1 MSRSRRMMAVVVA
14 ALLIAAMILP
24 GLAVKA
30 EAAEKPK
37 VKVSLVGDH
46 QPFEAGET
54 KTLTLQI
61 TNNSGQELKNVEV
74 APDMSKQKAGAW
86 PFVKDWKQ
94 YSKKIDGVVANGESK
109 SVSFDFTRREGAKK
123 NSYTI
128 PFSVYVQGSDD
139 AIVTDTIFVYAKNET
154 VTPDPTPGDNSQN
167 QGDAGNGSAAESGSD
182 SADMNVTAD
191 DGAVA
196 YSGGGSGSGGSS
208 SDGSVPRVIVT
219 GFDTNPAEVHAGSD
233 FTLTIHLKNTS
244 KKTKVQNMLFEL
256 EAPTEGTDEQ
266 TSAPAFLPTSGSN
279 SIYLDGIKADGT
291 ADISITL
298 NAKADLLQKPYSIN
312 LSMKYEDSQA
322 TQIDSSS
329 SLSIPV
335 KQDARFEFSEFE
347 ISPQTI
353 EVGGEAN
360 VMCSLYNLG
369 RIKLYNAKA
378 RFEGNGIK
386 KQEIF
391 IGNVEAGATGS
402 IDAMLKG
409 EKVTNGNSKITMT
422 LSYEDESGNIS
433 ETTKDFELEVT
444 EAVDDSDMY
453 MNTDGDVDAGSG
465 GFPVVPVV
473 VVIAIIAGAVAAVV
487 FVKKKKKKQML
498 NEEEELLDELDRSS
512 EDEREQPYETKA
524 SYISYGA
531 RSRHRNSIYR
541 SYGVSWTWTSE
552 ISL

>member
-1 MSRSRRMMAVVVA
+1 MTASVGNDEPAV
-14 ALLIAAMILP
+14 
-24 GLAVKA
+24 
-30 EAAEKPK
+30 
-37 VKVSLVGDH
+37 
-46 QPFEAGET
+46 
-54 KTLTLQI
+54 
-61 TNNSGQELKNVEV
+61 
-74 APDMSKQKAGAW
+74 
-86 PFVKDWKQ
+86 
-94 YSKKIDGVVANGESK
+94 
-109 SVSFDFTRREGAKK
+109 
-123 NSYTI
+123 
-128 PFSVYVQGSDD
+128 
-139 AIVTDTIFVYAKNET
+139 
-154 VTPDPTPGDNSQN
+154 
-167 QGDAGNGSAAESGSD
+167 
-182 SADMNVTAD
+182 
-191 DGAVA
+191 

-256 EAPTEGTDEQ
+256 QAPTEGSDEQ

-298 NAKADLLQKPYSIN
+298 NAKANLLQKPYSIN
-312 LSMKYEDSQA
+312 LSMKYEGSQA
-322 TQIDSSS
+322 TQIESSS
-329 SLSIPV
+329 SISIPV

-433 ETTKDFELEVT
+433 TTTKDLNLEVT
-444 EAVDDSDMY
+444 EKVDDDEAAASDMPEE
-453 MNTDGDVDAGSG
+453 TQKS
-465 GFPVVPVV
+465 FPVIP
-473 VVIAIIAGAVAAVV
+473 VVIAAVVIAVVAAVV
-487 FVKKKKKKQML
+487 ILKKRKKKQL
-498 NEEEELLDELDRSS
+498 AEIEEEELLDELERSS
-512 EDEREQPYETKA
+512 EDEHQ
-524 SYISYGA
+524 
-531 RSRHRNSIYR
+531 
-541 SYGVSWTWTSE
+541 
-552 ISL
+552 

>member
-1 MSRSRRMMAVVVA
+1 MTKSRRVMAVIVA

-37 VKVSLVGDH
+37 VKVSLVGDN
-46 QPFEAGET
+46 QTFEAGET
-54 KTLTLQI
+54 KTLTVQI
-61 TNNSGQELKNVEV
+61 TNNSGQELENVEV
-74 APDMSKQKAGAW
+74 APDMSKKKAGDW
-86 PFVKDWKQ
+86 PFEKDWKQ
-94 YSKKIDGVVANGESK
+94 YSEKIDGVVANGESK
-109 SVSFDFTRREGAKK
+109 SVSFDFTRREGAKR
-123 NSYTI
+123 NNYTI

-139 AIVTDTIFVYAKNET
+139 AIVTDSIFVYAKNET

-167 QGDAGNGSAAESGSD
+167 QGDAGNGSATGSGSD
-182 SADMNVTAD
+182 GADMNVAAD

-196 YSGGGSGSGGSS
+196 YSGGGGSS
-208 SDGSVPRVIVT
+208 SDSGSVPRVIVT

-256 EAPTEGTDEQ
+256 EAPTEGSDEQ

-279 SIYLDGIKADGT
+279 SIYLNGIKADGT

-322 TQIDSSS
+322 TQIESSS
-329 SLSIPV
+329 SISIPV

-353 EVGGEAN
+353 EVGGETN

-391 IGNVEAGATGS
+391 IGNVDAGATGS
-402 IDAMLKG
+402 IDAMLQG

-453 MNTDGDVDAGSG
+453 MNTDGDAEAGSS

-487 FVKKKKKKQML
+487 IVKKKKKKQML

-512 EDEREQPYETKA
+512 EDEREQP
-524 SYISYGA
+524 
-531 RSRHRNSIYR
+531 
-541 SYGVSWTWTSE
+541 
-552 ISL
+552 

>member
-1 MSRSRRMMAVVVA
+1 MTKSRRVMAVIVA
-14 ALLIAAMILP
+14 ALLIVAMILP

-30 EAAEKPK
+30 EAAGE
-37 VKVSLVGDH
+37 
-46 QPFEAGET
+46 EAGRVAAKVT
-54 KTLTLQI
+54 IDSKDNKTLQYKPGESQKWTLVI
-61 TNNSGQELKNVEV
+61 TNKTGQKLSDLSVS
-74 APDMSKQKAGAW
+74 PDMGGENADAW
-86 PFVKDWKQ
+86 PFKTDYQKYEQ
-94 YSKKIDGVVANGESK
+94 KIDTQEKGEPK
-109 SVSFDFTRREGAKK
+109 EISFDYLQRDDAGTRRYA
-123 NSYTI
+123 I
-128 PFSVYVQGSDD
+128 PFSVYKGDNDEPIATHKLYVNTTEKPQ
-139 AIVTDTIFVYAKNET
+139 A
-154 VTPDPTPGDNSQN
+154 DNSQN
-167 QGDAGNGSAAESGSD
+167 QGDAGNGGGSGSG
-182 SADMNVTAD
+182 SADGGAMTASVGND
-191 DGAVA
+191 EPAV
-196 YSGGGSGSGGSS
+196 YSGGGSGSSGSS

-329 SLSIPV
+329 SISIPV

-402 IDAMLKG
+402 IDAMLEG

-453 MNTDGDVDAGSG
+453 MNTDGDVDAGGS
-465 GFPVVPVV
+465 GFPVVPVI
-473 VVIAIIAGAVAAVV
+473 VVIVIIAGAVAAVV

-512 EDEREQPYETKA
+512 EDEREQP
-524 SYISYGA
+524 
-531 RSRHRNSIYR
+531 
-541 SYGVSWTWTSE
+541 
-552 ISL
+552 

>member
-1 MSRSRRMMAVVVA
+1 MTKSRRVMAVIVA
-14 ALLIAAMILP
+14 ALLIVAMILP

-30 EAAEKPK
+30 EAAEKPAEKPK
-37 VKVSLVGDH
+37 VKVSLVGDD
-46 QPFEAGET
+46 QTFEAGET

-61 TNNSGQELKNVEV
+61 TNNSGQELNNVEV
-74 APDMSKQKAGAW
+74 APDMSKEKAGAW

-94 YSKKIDGVVANGESK
+94 YSAIIESVADGKSK

-128 PFSVYVQGSDD
+128 PFSVYVQGS
-139 AIVTDTIFVYAKNET
+139 AIVTDSIFVYAKNET

-167 QGDAGNGSAAESGSD
+167 QGDAGNGSATGSGSD
-182 SADMNVTAD
+182 GADMNVAAD

-322 TQIDSSS
+322 AQIDSSS
-329 SLSIPV
+329 SISIPV

-402 IDAMLKG
+402 IDAMLEG

-453 MNTDGDVDAGSG
+453 MNTDGDVDAGSSR
-465 GFPVVPVV
+465 FPGVPVV
-473 VVIAIIAGAVAAVV
+473 VVIVIIAGVVAAVV

-512 EDEREQPYETKA
+512 EDEREQP
-524 SYISYGA
+524 
-531 RSRHRNSIYR
+531 
-541 SYGVSWTWTSE
+541 
-552 ISL
+552 

>member
-1 MSRSRRMMAVVVA
+1 MTKSRRVMAVIVA

-24 GLAVKA
+24 GLVVKA
-30 EAAEKPK
+30 EAAEGERTGEADRVATK
-37 VKVSLVGDH
+37 VTIESKDN
-46 QPFEAGET
+46 
-54 KTLTLQI
+54 KTLQYKPGESQKWTLVI
-61 TNNSGQELKNVEV
+61 TNKTGRDLSNLSVS
-74 APDMSKQKAGAW
+74 PDMGGENADAW
-86 PFVKDWKQ
+86 PFKTDYQKYEQ
-94 YSKKIDGVVANGESK
+94 KIGTLPKEDGENKKRFLLILY
-109 SVSFDFTRREGAKK
+109 RETTPEHADM
-123 NSYTI
+123 
-128 PFSVYVQGSDD
+128 PFHFLCMKVIVMSQLQPHKLYVNTTEKPQ
-139 AIVTDTIFVYAKNET
+139 A
-154 VTPDPTPGDNSQN
+154 DNSQN
-167 QGDAGNGSAAESGSD
+167 QGDNGNGGGSGSG
-182 SADMNVTAD
+182 SADGDAMTASVGND
-191 DGAVA
+191 EPAV

-329 SLSIPV
+329 SISIPV

-353 EVGGEAN
+353 EVGGETN

-402 IDAMLKG
+402 IDAMLQG

-453 MNTDGDVDAGSG
+453 MNTDGDAEAGSS

-473 VVIAIIAGAVAAVV
+473 VVIVIIAGAVAAVV

-512 EDEREQPYETKA
+512 EDEREQP
-524 SYISYGA
+524 
-531 RSRHRNSIYR
+531 
-541 SYGVSWTWTSE
+541 
-552 ISL
+552 

>member
-37 VKVSLVGDH
+37 VKVSLVGDN
-46 QPFEAGET
+46 QTFEAGET

-61 TNNSGQELKNVEV
+61 TNNSGQKLENVEV
-74 APDMSKQKAGAW
+74 APDMSKKKAGDW
-86 PFVKDWKQ
+86 PFEKDWKQ
-94 YSKKIDGVVANGESK
+94 YSEKIDGVVANGESK

-167 QGDAGNGSAAESGSD
+167 QGDAGNGSAAGSGSD

-329 SLSIPV
+329 SISIPI

-402 IDAMLKG
+402 IDAMLQG

-453 MNTDGDVDAGSG
+453 MNTDGDAEAGSN

-473 VVIAIIAGAVAAVV
+473 VVIVIIAGAVAAVV
-487 FVKKKKKKQML
+487 IVKKKKKKQML

-512 EDEREQPYETKA
+512 EDEREQP
-524 SYISYGA
+524 
-531 RSRHRNSIYR
+531 
-541 SYGVSWTWTSE
+541 
-552 ISL
+552 

>member
-1 MSRSRRMMAVVVA
+1 MSRSRRVMAVIVA

-37 VKVSLVGDH
+37 VKVSLVGDN
-46 QPFEAGET
+46 QTFEARET
-54 KTLTLQI
+54 KTLTLEI
-61 TNNSGQELKNVEV
+61 TNNSGQKLENVEV
-74 APDMSKQKAGAW
+74 APDMSKQKAGDW
-86 PFVKDWKQ
+86 PFEKDWKQ
-94 YSKKIDGVVANGESK
+94 YSKKIDGVVADGDSK
-109 SVSFDFTRREGAKK
+109 SVSFDFTRREGAKR

-139 AIVTDTIFVYAKNET
+139 AIVTDPIFVYAKNET

-167 QGDAGNGSAAESGSD
+167 QGDAGNGGGSGSG
-182 SADMNVTAD
+182 SADGGAMTASVGND
-191 DGAVA
+191 EPAV
-196 YSGGGSGSGGSS
+196 YSGGGSGSS

-298 NAKADLLQKPYSIN
+298 NAKANLLQKPYSIN
-312 LSMKYEDSQA
+312 LSMKYEGSQA
-322 TQIDSSS
+322 TQIESSS
-329 SLSIPV
+329 SISIPV

-402 IDAMLKG
+402 IDAMLQG

-444 EAVDDSDMY
+444 EAVDDSDMH
-453 MNTDGDVDAGSG
+453 MNTDGDIEAGSG

-473 VVIAIIAGAVAAVV
+473 VVIVIIAGAVAAVV

-512 EDEREQPYETKA
+512 EDEREQP
-524 SYISYGA
+524 
-531 RSRHRNSIYR
+531 
-541 SYGVSWTWTSE
+541 
-552 ISL
+552 

>member
-24 GLAVKA
+24 GLAVKAEAAEKPKA

-61 TNNSGQELKNVEV
+61 TNNSGQELQNVEV

-94 YSKKIDGVVANGESK
+94 YSEKIESVPDGESK

-123 NSYTI
+123 NNYTI

-139 AIVTDTIFVYAKNET
+139 AIVTDSIFVYAKNET

-167 QGDAGNGSAAESGSD
+167 QGDAGNGSAAGSGSD

-402 IDAMLKG
+402 IDAMLQG

-453 MNTDGDVDAGSG
+453 MNTDGDVDAGSS

-473 VVIAIIAGAVAAVV
+473 VVIVIIAGAVAAVV

-512 EDEREQPYETKA
+512 EDEREQP
-524 SYISYGA
+524 
-531 RSRHRNSIYR
+531 
-541 SYGVSWTWTSE
+541 
-552 ISL
+552 

>member
-1 MSRSRRMMAVVVA
+1 MTKSRRVMAVIVA
-14 ALLIAAMILP
+14 ALLIVAMILP

-30 EAAEKPK
+30 EAAEGEGTGENGCVAAK
-37 VKVSLVGDH
+37 VTIDSKDK
-46 QPFEAGET
+46 
-54 KTLTLQI
+54 KTLQYKPGESQKWTLVI
-61 TNNSGQELKNVEV
+61 TNKTGQDLSNLSVS
-74 APDMSKQKAGAW
+74 PDMGGENADAW
-86 PFVKDWKQ
+86 PFKTDYQKYEQ
-94 YSKKIDGVVANGESK
+94 KIDTLKAGEK
-109 SVSFDFTRREGAKK
+109 TEISFDFVQRDDAGTRRYA
-123 NSYTI
+123 I
-128 PFSVYVQGSDD
+128 PFSVYEGDKDEPIAAHKLYVNTTEKPQ
-139 AIVTDTIFVYAKNET
+139 A
-154 VTPDPTPGDNSQN
+154 DNSQN
-167 QGDAGNGSAAESGSD
+167 QGDNGNGGDA
-182 SADMNVTAD
+182 MTASVGND
-191 DGAVA
+191 EPAV

-329 SLSIPV
+329 SISIPV

-402 IDAMLKG
+402 IDAMLEG

-453 MNTDGDVDAGSG
+453 MNTDGDVDAGSS

-473 VVIAIIAGAVAAVV
+473 VVIVIIAGVVAAVV

-512 EDEREQPYETKA
+512 EDEREQP
-524 SYISYGA
+524 
-531 RSRHRNSIYR
+531 
-541 SYGVSWTWTSE
+541 
-552 ISL
+552 

>member
-1 MSRSRRMMAVVVA
+1 MTKSRRVMAVIVA
-14 ALLIAAMILP
+14 ALLIVAIILP

-30 EAAEKPK
+30 EAEERE
-37 VKVSLVGDH
+37 GTG
-46 QPFEAGET
+46 EAGRAAAKVTIESKDN
-54 KTLTLQI
+54 KTLQYKPGESQKWTLVI
-61 TNNSGQELKNVEV
+61 TNKTGQDLSNLSVS
-74 APDMSKQKAGAW
+74 PDMGGENADAW
-86 PFVKDWKQ
+86 PFKTDYQKYEQ
-94 YSKKIDGVVANGESK
+94 KIGTLPKEDGKNKIEI
-109 SVSFDFTRREGAKK
+109 SFDFVQRDDAGTRRYA
-123 NSYTI
+123 I
-128 PFSVYVQGSDD
+128 PFSVYKGDD
-139 AIVTDTIFVYAKNET
+139 DEPIATYKLYVNTTEKPQA
-154 VTPDPTPGDNSQN
+154 DNSQN
-167 QGDAGNGSAAESGSD
+167 QGDNGNGGDA
-182 SADMNVTAD
+182 MTASVGND
-191 DGAVA
+191 EPAV

-208 SDGSVPRVIVT
+208 SDGSVPRVIAT

-279 SIYLDGIKADGT
+279 SIYLNGIKADGT

-322 TQIDSSS
+322 TQIESSS
-329 SLSIPV
+329 SISIPV

-353 EVGGEAN
+353 EVGGETN

-391 IGNVEAGATGS
+391 IGNVDAGATGS
-402 IDAMLKG
+402 IDAMLQG

-453 MNTDGDVDAGSG
+453 MNTDGDAEAGSS

-473 VVIAIIAGAVAAVV
+473 VVIVIIAGVVAAVV
-487 FVKKKKKKQML
+487 IVKKKKKKQML

-512 EDEREQPYETKA
+512 EDEREQP
-524 SYISYGA
+524 
-531 RSRHRNSIYR
+531 
-541 SYGVSWTWTSE
+541 
-552 ISL
+552 

>member
-1 MSRSRRMMAVVVA
+1 MTKSRRVMAVIVA
-14 ALLIAAMILP
+14 ALLIIAMILP
-24 GLAVKA
+24 GLVVKA
-30 EAAEKPK
+30 EAAEKPKEKPK
-37 VKVSLVGDH
+37 VKVSLVGDN
-46 QPFEAGET
+46 QMFEAGET
-54 KTLTLQI
+54 KTLTVQI

-74 APDMSKQKAGAW
+74 APDMSEKKAGAW

-94 YSKKIDGVVANGESK
+94 YSEKIDSVADGESK
-109 SVSFDFTRREGAKK
+109 SVSFDFTRREGTKK

-139 AIVTDTIFVYAKNET
+139 AIVTDSIFVYAKNET

-167 QGDAGNGSAAESGSD
+167 QGDAGNGSAAGSGSD
-182 SADMNVTAD
+182 S
-191 DGAVA
+191 AVA
-196 YSGGGSGSGGSS
+196 YSGGGDGGSS
-208 SDGSVPRVIVT
+208 SESGTVPRVIVT

-256 EAPTEGTDEQ
+256 QAPTEGSDEQ

-329 SLSIPV
+329 SISIPV

-453 MNTDGDVDAGSG
+453 MNTDGDVEAGSG

-512 EDEREQPYETKA
+512 EDEREQP
-524 SYISYGA
+524 
-531 RSRHRNSIYR
+531 
-541 SYGVSWTWTSE
+541 
-552 ISL
+552 

>member
-1 MSRSRRMMAVVVA
+1 MTKSRRVMAVIVA
-14 ALLIAAMILP
+14 ALLIIAMILP
-24 GLAVKA
+24 GLVVKA
-30 EAAEKPK
+30 EAAEEK
-37 VKVSLVGDH
+37 
-46 QPFEAGET
+46 ETGET
-54 KTLTLQI
+54 GRVTTKVTIESKDNKTLQYKPGESQKWTLVI
-61 TNNSGQELKNVEV
+61 TNKTGQKLSNLSVS
-74 APDMSKQKAGAW
+74 PDMGGENADAW
-86 PFVKDWKQ
+86 PFKTDYQKYEQ
-94 YSKKIDGVVANGESK
+94 KIDTLENGDHKEI
-109 SVSFDFTRREGAKK
+109 SFDFLQRDDAGTRRYA
-123 NSYTI
+123 I
-128 PFSVYVQGSDD
+128 PFSVYTGDNDEPIATHKLYVNTTEKPQ
-139 AIVTDTIFVYAKNET
+139 A
-154 VTPDPTPGDNSQN
+154 DNSQN
-167 QGDAGNGSAAESGSD
+167 QGDNGNGGGSGSG
-182 SADMNVTAD
+182 SADGGAMTASVGND
-191 DGAVA
+191 EPAV
-196 YSGGGSGSGGSS
+196 YSGGGSGSSGSS

-219 GFDTNPAEVHAGSD
+219 GFDTNPPEVHAGSD

-256 EAPTEGTDEQ
+256 QAPTEGTDEQ

-279 SIYLDGIKADGT
+279 SIYLNGIKADGT

-322 TQIDSSS
+322 TQIESSS
-329 SLSIPV
+329 SISIPV

-353 EVGGEAN
+353 EVGGETN

-391 IGNVEAGATGS
+391 IGNVDAGATGS
-402 IDAMLKG
+402 IDAMLQG

-444 EAVDDSDMY
+444 EAVNDSDMH
-453 MNTDGDVDAGSG
+453 MNTDGDVEAGSS

-512 EDEREQPYETKA
+512 EDEREQP
-524 SYISYGA
+524 
-531 RSRHRNSIYR
+531 
-541 SYGVSWTWTSE
+541 
-552 ISL
+552 

>member
-1 MSRSRRMMAVVVA
+1 MTKSRRVMAVIVA

-30 EAAEKPK
+30 EAAEKPAEKPK
-37 VKVSLVGDH
+37 VEISLVGDN
-46 QPFEAGET
+46 QTFEAGET
-54 KTLTLQI
+54 KTLTVQI
-61 TNNSGQELKNVEV
+61 TNNSGQELNNVKE
-74 APDMSKQKAGAW
+74 APDMSKKKPGDW
-86 PFVKDWKQ
+86 PFEKDWKQ
-94 YSKKIDGVVANGESK
+94 YSEKIDGVVANGDSK
-109 SVSFDFTRREGAKK
+109 SVSFDFTRREGAKR

-128 PFSVYVQGSDD
+128 PFSVYVQGIDG
-139 AIVTDTIFVYAKNET
+139 AIVTDSIFVYAKNET
-154 VTPDPTPGDNSQN
+154 VTPEPTPGDNSQN
-167 QGDAGNGSAAESGSD
+167 QGDAGNGSAAGSGSD

-298 NAKADLLQKPYSIN
+298 NAKANLLQKPYSIN

-329 SLSIPV
+329 SISIPV
-335 KQDARFEFSEFE
+335 KQDARFEFSDFE

-453 MNTDGDVDAGSG
+453 MNTDGDVDAGSS

-473 VVIAIIAGAVAAVV
+473 VVIVIIAGVVAAVV

-512 EDEREQPYETKA
+512 EDEREQP
-524 SYISYGA
+524 
-531 RSRHRNSIYR
+531 
-541 SYGVSWTWTSE
+541 
-552 ISL
+552 

>member
-37 VKVSLVGDH
+37 AEVAEKPKVKVSLVGDN
-46 QPFEAGET
+46 QTFEAGET

-61 TNNSGQELKNVEV
+61 TNNSGQKLENVEV
-74 APDMSKQKAGAW
+74 APDMSKKKAGDW
-86 PFVKDWKQ
+86 PFEKDWKQ
-94 YSKKIDGVVANGESK
+94 YSEKIDGVVANGESK

-167 QGDAGNGSAAESGSD
+167 QGDAGNGSAAGSGSD

-329 SLSIPV
+329 SISIPV

-402 IDAMLKG
+402 IDAMLEG

-453 MNTDGDVDAGSG
+453 MNTDGDVDAGSS

-473 VVIAIIAGAVAAVV
+473 VVIVIIAGVVAAVV

-512 EDEREQPYETKA
+512 EDEREQP
-524 SYISYGA
+524 
-531 RSRHRNSIYR
+531 
-541 SYGVSWTWTSE
+541 
-552 ISL
+552 

>member
-1 MSRSRRMMAVVVA
+1 MTKSRRVMAVIVA

-30 EAAEKPK
+30 EAAEEPAEKPK
-37 VKVSLVGDH
+37 VEVSLVGDH

-54 KTLTLQI
+54 KTLTIQI
-61 TNNSGQELKNVEV
+61 TNNSGQELKNVKV
-74 APDMSKQKAGAW
+74 APDMSKKKAGDW
-86 PFVKDWKQ
+86 PFEKDWKQ
-94 YSKKIDGVVANGESK
+94 YSEKIDGVVANGDSK
-109 SVSFDFTRREGAKK
+109 SVSFDFTRREGAKR

-128 PFSVYVQGSDD
+128 PFSVYVQGIDG
-139 AIVTDTIFVYAKNET
+139 AIVTDSIFVYAKNET
-154 VTPDPTPGDNSQN
+154 VTPEPTPGDNSQN
-167 QGDAGNGSAAESGSD
+167 QGDAGNGSAAGSGSD

-329 SLSIPV
+329 SISIPV

-453 MNTDGDVDAGSG
+453 MNTDGDVDAGSS

-473 VVIAIIAGAVAAVV
+473 VVIVIIAGVVAAVV

-512 EDEREQPYETKA
+512 EDEREQP
-524 SYISYGA
+524 
-531 RSRHRNSIYR
+531 
-541 SYGVSWTWTSE
+541 
-552 ISL
+552 

>member
-1 MSRSRRMMAVVVA
+1 MTKSRRVMAVIVA
-14 ALLIAAMILP
+14 ALLIIAMILP
-24 GLAVKA
+24 GLVVKA

-37 VKVSLVGDH
+37 EKPKVEISLVGDN

-74 APDMSKQKAGAW
+74 APDMSEKKAGAW

-94 YSKKIDGVVANGESK
+94 YSETIGSVADGKSE
-109 SVSFDFTRREGAKK
+109 SVSFDFTRREGTKK

-139 AIVTDTIFVYAKNET
+139 AIVTDSIFVYAKNET

-167 QGDAGNGSAAESGSD
+167 QGDAGNGSAAGSGSD
-182 SADMNVTAD
+182 S
-191 DGAVA
+191 AVA
-196 YSGGGSGSGGSS
+196 YSGGGDGGSS
-208 SDGSVPRVIVT
+208 SESGTVPRVIVT

-329 SLSIPV
+329 SISIPV

-353 EVGGEAN
+353 EAGGEAN

-453 MNTDGDVDAGSG
+453 MNTDGDVEAGSG

-512 EDEREQPYETKA
+512 EDEREQP
-524 SYISYGA
+524 
-531 RSRHRNSIYR
+531 
-541 SYGVSWTWTSE
+541 
-552 ISL
+552 

>member
-1 MSRSRRMMAVVVA
+1 MTKSRRVMAVIVA

-30 EAAEKPK
+30 EAAEKPAEKPK
-37 VKVSLVGDH
+37 VEISLVGDN
-46 QPFEAGET
+46 QTFEAGET
-54 KTLTLQI
+54 KTLTVQI
-61 TNNSGQELKNVEV
+61 TNNSGQKLNNVKV
-74 APDMSKQKAGAW
+74 APDMSKKKAGDW
-86 PFVKDWKQ
+86 PFEKDWKQ
-94 YSKKIDGVVANGESK
+94 YSEKIDGVVANGDSK
-109 SVSFDFTRREGAKK
+109 SVSFDFTRREGAKR

-128 PFSVYVQGSDD
+128 PFSVYVQGIDG
-139 AIVTDTIFVYAKNET
+139 AIVTDSIFVYAKNET
-154 VTPDPTPGDNSQN
+154 VTPEPTPGDNSQN
-167 QGDAGNGSAAESGSD
+167 QGDAGNGSAAGSGSD

-329 SLSIPV
+329 SISIPV

-453 MNTDGDVDAGSG
+453 MNTDGDVDAGSS

-473 VVIAIIAGAVAAVV
+473 VVIVIIAGVVAAVV

-512 EDEREQPYETKA
+512 EDEREQP
-524 SYISYGA
+524 
-531 RSRHRNSIYR
+531 
-541 SYGVSWTWTSE
+541 
-552 ISL
+552 

>member
-1 MSRSRRMMAVVVA
+1 MTKSRRVMAVIVA
-14 ALLIAAMILP
+14 ALLIIAMILP
-24 GLAVKA
+24 GLVVKA
-30 EAAEKPK
+30 EAAEEK
-37 VKVSLVGDH
+37 
-46 QPFEAGET
+46 ETGET
-54 KTLTLQI
+54 GRVTTKVTIESKDNKTLQYKPGESQKWTLVI
-61 TNNSGQELKNVEV
+61 TNKTGQDLSNLSVS
-74 APDMSKQKAGAW
+74 PDMGGENADAW
-86 PFVKDWKQ
+86 PFKTDYQKYEQ
-94 YSKKIDGVVANGESK
+94 KIGTLPKEDGIEI
-109 SVSFDFTRREGAKK
+109 SFDFVQRDDAGTRRYA
-123 NSYTI
+123 I
-128 PFSVYVQGSDD
+128 PFSVYKGDD
-139 AIVTDTIFVYAKNET
+139 DEPIATYKLYVNTTEKPQA
-154 VTPDPTPGDNSQN
+154 DNSQN
-167 QGDAGNGSAAESGSD
+167 QGDNGNGGDA
-182 SADMNVTAD
+182 MTASVGND
-191 DGAVA
+191 EPAV

-329 SLSIPV
+329 SISIPV

-402 IDAMLKG
+402 IDAMLQG

-453 MNTDGDVDAGSG
+453 MNTDGDAEAGSN

-473 VVIAIIAGAVAAVV
+473 VVIVIIAGAVAAVV
-487 FVKKKKKKQML
+487 IVKKKKKKQML

-512 EDEREQPYETKA
+512 EDEREQP
-524 SYISYGA
+524 
-531 RSRHRNSIYR
+531 
-541 SYGVSWTWTSE
+541 
-552 ISL
+552 

>member
-1 MSRSRRMMAVVVA
+1 MTKSRRVMAVIVA
-14 ALLIAAMILP
+14 ALLIIAMILP
-24 GLAVKA
+24 GLVVKA

-37 VKVSLVGDH
+37 EKPKVKISLVGDN
-46 QPFEAGET
+46 QMFEAGET
-54 KTLTLQI
+54 KTLTVQI

-74 APDMSKQKAGAW
+74 APDMSEKKAGAW

-94 YSKKIDGVVANGESK
+94 YSEKIDGVVANGDSK
-109 SVSFDFTRREGAKK
+109 SVSFDFTRREGAKR

-128 PFSVYVQGSDD
+128 PFSVYVQGIDG
-139 AIVTDTIFVYAKNET
+139 AIVTDSIFVYAKNET
-154 VTPDPTPGDNSQN
+154 VTPEPTPGDNSQN
-167 QGDAGNGSAAESGSD
+167 QGDAGNGSAAGSGSD

-329 SLSIPV
+329 SISIPV

-453 MNTDGDVDAGSG
+453 MNTDGDVEAGSG

-512 EDEREQPYETKA
+512 EDEREQP
-524 SYISYGA
+524 
-531 RSRHRNSIYR
+531 
-541 SYGVSWTWTSE
+541 
-552 ISL
+552 

>member
-37 VKVSLVGDH
+37 VKVSLVGDN
-46 QPFEAGET
+46 QTFEAGET

-61 TNNSGQELKNVEV
+61 TNNSGQKLENVEV
-74 APDMSKQKAGAW
+74 APDMSKKKAGDW
-86 PFVKDWKQ
+86 PFEKDWKQ
-94 YSKKIDGVVANGESK
+94 YSEKIDGVVANGESK

-139 AIVTDTIFVYAKNET
+139 AIVTDPIFVYAKNET

-167 QGDAGNGSAAESGSD
+167 QGDAGNGGGSGSG
-182 SADMNVTAD
+182 SADGGAMTASVGND
-191 DGAVA
+191 EPAV
-196 YSGGGSGSGGSS
+196 YSGGGSGSS

-512 EDEREQPYETKA
+512 EDEREQP
-524 SYISYGA
+524 
-531 RSRHRNSIYR
+531 
-541 SYGVSWTWTSE
+541 
-552 ISL
+552 

>member
-1 MSRSRRMMAVVVA
+1 MTKSRRVMAVIVA
-14 ALLIAAMILP
+14 ALLIVAMILP
-24 GLAVKA
+24 GLVVKA
-30 EAAEKPK
+30 EAAE
-37 VKVSLVGDH
+37 G
-46 QPFEAGET
+46 EAGKVTIESKDN
-54 KTLTLQI
+54 KTLQYKPGESQKWTLVI
-61 TNNSGQELKNVEV
+61 TNKTGRDLSNLSVS
-74 APDMSKQKAGAW
+74 PDMGGENADAWSFKTDYQKYE
-86 PFVKDWKQ
+86 Q
-94 YSKKIDGVVANGESK
+94 KIGTLPKEDGKNKIEI
-109 SVSFDFTRREGAKK
+109 SFDFVQRDDAGTRRYA
-123 NSYTI
+123 I
-128 PFSVYVQGSDD
+128 PFSVYEGDSDKSI
-139 AIVTDTIFVYAKNET
+139 ATNKLYVNTTEKPQA
-154 VTPDPTPGDNSQN
+154 DNSQN
-167 QGDAGNGSAAESGSD
+167 QGDNGNGGDA
-182 SADMNVTAD
+182 MTASVGND
-191 DGAVA
+191 EPAV

-329 SLSIPV
+329 SISIPV

-453 MNTDGDVDAGSG
+453 MNTDGDVDAGSS

-473 VVIAIIAGAVAAVV
+473 VVIVIIAGVVAAVV

-512 EDEREQPYETKA
+512 EDEREQP
-524 SYISYGA
+524 
-531 RSRHRNSIYR
+531 
-541 SYGVSWTWTSE
+541 
-552 ISL
+552 

>member
-37 VKVSLVGDH
+37 AETAEKPKVKVSLVGDN
-46 QPFEAGET
+46 QTFEARET
-54 KTLTLQI
+54 KTLTVQI
-61 TNNSGQELKNVEV
+61 TNNSGQKLENVEV
-74 APDMSKQKAGAW
+74 APDMSKKKAGDW
-86 PFVKDWKQ
+86 PFEKDWKQ
-94 YSKKIDGVVANGESK
+94 YSEKIDGVVANGESK

-167 QGDAGNGSAAESGSD
+167 QGDAGNGSAAGSGSD

-329 SLSIPV
+329 SISIPV

-402 IDAMLKG
+402 IDAMLEG

-453 MNTDGDVDAGSG
+453 MNTDGDVEAGSG

-473 VVIAIIAGAVAAVV
+473 VVIAIIVGAVAAVV

-512 EDEREQPYETKA
+512 EDEREQP
-524 SYISYGA
+524 
-531 RSRHRNSIYR
+531 
-541 SYGVSWTWTSE
+541 
-552 ISL
+552 

>member
-1 MSRSRRMMAVVVA
+1 MTKSRRVMAVIVA
-14 ALLIAAMILP
+14 ALLIVAMILP
-24 GLAVKA
+24 GLVVKA
-30 EAAEKPK
+30 EAAGGEETGKTGCVTTK
-37 VKVSLVGDH
+37 VTIDSKDD
-46 QPFEAGET
+46 
-54 KTLTLQI
+54 KTLQYKPGESQKWTLVI
-61 TNNSGQELKNVEV
+61 TNKTGQDLSNLSVS
-74 APDMSKQKAGAW
+74 PDMGGENADAW
-86 PFVKDWKQ
+86 PFKTDYQKYEQ
-94 YSKKIDGVVANGESK
+94 KIDTLKNGEK
-109 SVSFDFTRREGAKK
+109 AEVSFDFLQRDDAGTRRYA
-123 NSYTI
+123 I
-128 PFSVYVQGSDD
+128 PF
-139 AIVTDTIFVYAKNET
+139 FVYTGDSDEPIATHKLYVNTTEK
-154 VTPDPTPGDNSQN
+154 PQADNSQN
-167 QGDAGNGSAAESGSD
+167 QGDNASVGNDEP
-182 SADMNVTAD
+182 
-191 DGAVA
+191 AV

-256 EAPTEGTDEQ
+256 EAPTEGSDEQ

-279 SIYLDGIKADGT
+279 SIYLNGIKADGT

-322 TQIDSSS
+322 TQIESSS
-329 SLSIPV
+329 SISIPV

-353 EVGGEAN
+353 EVGGETN

-391 IGNVEAGATGS
+391 IGNVDAGATGS
-402 IDAMLKG
+402 IDAMLQG

-453 MNTDGDVDAGSG
+453 MNTDGDAEAGSS

-487 FVKKKKKKQML
+487 IVKKKKKKQML

-512 EDEREQPYETKA
+512 EDEREQP
-524 SYISYGA
+524 
-531 RSRHRNSIYR
+531 
-541 SYGVSWTWTSE
+541 
-552 ISL
+552 

>member
-30 EAAEKPK
+30 EAAEEPAEKPK
-37 VKVSLVGDH
+37 VEVSLVGDN
-46 QPFEAGET
+46 QLFEAGET

-61 TNNSGQELKNVEV
+61 TNNSGQELKNVKV
-74 APDMSKQKAGAW
+74 APDMSKKKAGDW

-94 YSKKIDGVVANGESK
+94 YSEIIDSVANGEPK
-109 SVSFDFTRREGAKK
+109 SVSFDFTRREGAKR

-128 PFSVYVQGSDD
+128 PFSVYVQGSGD
-139 AIVTDTIFVYAKNET
+139 AIVTDSIFVYAKNET

-167 QGDAGNGSAAESGSD
+167 QGDAGNGGGSGSG
-182 SADMNVTAD
+182 SADGGAMTASVGND
-191 DGAVA
+191 EPAV
-196 YSGGGSGSGGSS
+196 YSGGGSGSS

-329 SLSIPV
+329 SISIPV

-453 MNTDGDVDAGSG
+453 MNTDGDVDAGSS

-473 VVIAIIAGAVAAVV
+473 VVIVIIAGAVAAVV

-512 EDEREQPYETKA
+512 EDEREQP
-524 SYISYGA
+524 
-531 RSRHRNSIYR
+531 
-541 SYGVSWTWTSE
+541 
-552 ISL
+552 

>member
-37 VKVSLVGDH
+37 VKVSLVGDN
-46 QPFEAGET
+46 QTFEAGET

-61 TNNSGQELKNVEV
+61 TNNSGQKLENVEV
-74 APDMSKQKAGAW
+74 APDMSKKKAGDW
-86 PFVKDWKQ
+86 PFEKDWKQ
-94 YSKKIDGVVANGESK
+94 YSEKIDGVVANGESK

-128 PFSVYVQGSDD
+128 PFSVYVQGSDN

-498 NEEEELLDELDRSS
+498 NEE
-512 EDEREQPYETKA
+512 
-524 SYISYGA
+524 
-531 RSRHRNSIYR
+531 
-541 SYGVSWTWTSE
+541 
-552 ISL
+552 

>member
-37 VKVSLVGDH
+37 VKVSLVGDN
-46 QPFEAGET
+46 QTFEAGET

-512 EDEREQPYETKA
+512 EDEREQP
-524 SYISYGA
+524 
-531 RSRHRNSIYR
+531 
-541 SYGVSWTWTSE
+541 
-552 ISL
+552 

>member
-1 MSRSRRMMAVVVA
+1 MTKSRRVMAVIVA
-14 ALLIAAMILP
+14 ALLIVAMILP

-30 EAAEKPK
+30 EAAEGTGENGRVTAK
-37 VKVSLVGDH
+37 VTIESKDN
-46 QPFEAGET
+46 
-54 KTLTLQI
+54 KTLQYKPGESQKWTLVI
-61 TNNSGQELKNVEV
+61 TNKTGQDLSNLSVS
-74 APDMSKQKAGAW
+74 PDMGGENADAW
-86 PFVKDWKQ
+86 PFKTDYQKYEQ
-94 YSKKIDGVVANGESK
+94 KIGTLQKEDGIEI
-109 SVSFDFTRREGAKK
+109 SFDFVQRDDAGTRRYA
-123 NSYTI
+123 I
-128 PFSVYVQGSDD
+128 PFSVYEGDKDEPIATHKLYVNTTEKPQ
-139 AIVTDTIFVYAKNET
+139 A
-154 VTPDPTPGDNSQN
+154 DNSQN
-167 QGDAGNGSAAESGSD
+167 QGDNGNGGDA
-182 SADMNVTAD
+182 MTASVGND
-191 DGAVA
+191 EPAV
-196 YSGGGSGSGGSS
+196 YSGGSGSGSS

-329 SLSIPV
+329 SISIPV

-402 IDAMLKG
+402 IDAMLEG

-453 MNTDGDVDAGSG
+453 MNTDGDVDAGSS

-473 VVIAIIAGAVAAVV
+473 VVIVIIAGVVAAVV

-512 EDEREQPYETKA
+512 EDEREQP
-524 SYISYGA
+524 
-531 RSRHRNSIYR
+531 
-541 SYGVSWTWTSE
+541 
-552 ISL
+552 

>member
-1 MSRSRRMMAVVVA
+1 MAVIVA
-14 ALLIAAMILP
+14 ALLIIAMILP
-24 GLAVKA
+24 GLVVKA
-30 EAAEKPK
+30 EAAE
-37 VKVSLVGDH
+37 G
-46 QPFEAGET
+46 EETGET
-54 KTLTLQI
+54 GRMTTKVTIDSKDNKVLQYKPGESQKWTLVI
-61 TNNSGQELKNVEV
+61 TNKTGQELSNLSVS
-74 APDMSKQKAGAW
+74 PDMGGENADAW
-86 PFVKDWKQ
+86 PFKTDYQKYEQ
-94 YSKKIDGVVANGESK
+94 KIDTLKNGEHK
-109 SVSFDFTRREGAKK
+109 EISFDFSQRDDAGTRRYA
-123 NSYTI
+123 I
-128 PFSVYVQGSDD
+128 PFSVYTGDNDEPIATHKLYVNTTEKPQ
-139 AIVTDTIFVYAKNET
+139 A
-154 VTPDPTPGDNSQN
+154 DNSQN
-167 QGDAGNGSAAESGSD
+167 QGDNGNGGGSGSG
-182 SADMNVTAD
+182 SADGGAMTASVGND
-191 DGAVA
+191 EPAV
-196 YSGGGSGSGGSS
+196 YSGGGSGSSGSS

-279 SIYLDGIKADGT
+279 SIYLNGIKADGT

-322 TQIDSSS
+322 TQIESSS
-329 SLSIPV
+329 SISIPV

-353 EVGGEAN
+353 EVGGETN

-402 IDAMLKG
+402 IDAMLQG

-453 MNTDGDVDAGSG
+453 MNTDGDAEAGSS

-473 VVIAIIAGAVAAVV
+473 VVIVIIAGVVAAVV

-512 EDEREQPYETKA
+512 EDEREQP
-524 SYISYGA
+524 
-531 RSRHRNSIYR
+531 
-541 SYGVSWTWTSE
+541 
-552 ISL
+552 

>member
-1 MSRSRRMMAVVVA
+1 MTKSMRVMAVIVA
-14 ALLIAAMILP
+14 ALLIIAMILP
-24 GLAVKA
+24 GLVVKA
-30 EAAEKPK
+30 EAAEEK
-37 VKVSLVGDH
+37 
-46 QPFEAGET
+46 ETGET
-54 KTLTLQI
+54 GRVTTKVTIESKDNKTLQYKPGESQKWTLVI
-61 TNNSGQELKNVEV
+61 TNKTGQKLSNLSVS
-74 APDMSKQKAGAW
+74 PDMGGENADAW
-86 PFVKDWKQ
+86 PFKTDYQKYEQ
-94 YSKKIDGVVANGESK
+94 KIDTLENGDHKEI
-109 SVSFDFTRREGAKK
+109 SFDFLQRDDAGTRRYA
-123 NSYTI
+123 I
-128 PFSVYVQGSDD
+128 PFSVYTGDNDEPIATHKLYVNTTEKPQ
-139 AIVTDTIFVYAKNET
+139 A
-154 VTPDPTPGDNSQN
+154 DNSQN
-167 QGDAGNGSAAESGSD
+167 QGDNGNGGGSGSG
-182 SADMNVTAD
+182 SADGGAMTASVGND
-191 DGAVA
+191 EPAV
-196 YSGGGSGSGGSS
+196 YSGGGSGSSGSS

-219 GFDTNPAEVHAGSD
+219 GFDTNPPEVHAGSD

-256 EAPTEGTDEQ
+256 QAPTEGTDEQ

-279 SIYLDGIKADGT
+279 SIYLNGIKADGT

-322 TQIDSSS
+322 TQIESSS
-329 SLSIPV
+329 SISIPV

-353 EVGGEAN
+353 EVGGETN

-391 IGNVEAGATGS
+391 IGNVDAGATGS
-402 IDAMLKG
+402 IDAMLQG

-444 EAVDDSDMY
+444 EAVNDSDMH
-453 MNTDGDVDAGSG
+453 MNTDGDVEAGSS

-487 FVKKKKKKQML
+487 IVKKKKKKQML

-512 EDEREQPYETKA
+512 EDEREQP
-524 SYISYGA
+524 
-531 RSRHRNSIYR
+531 
-541 SYGVSWTWTSE
+541 
-552 ISL
+552 

>member
-1 MSRSRRMMAVVVA
+1 MTKSRRVMAVIVA
-14 ALLIAAMILP
+14 ALLIVAMILP
-24 GLAVKA
+24 GLVVKA
-30 EAAEKPK
+30 EAAEGEKT
-37 VKVSLVGDH
+37 
-46 QPFEAGET
+46 GET
-54 KTLTLQI
+54 GCVTTKVTIESKDNKTLQYKPGESQKWTLVI
-61 TNNSGQELKNVEV
+61 TNKTGKELSNLSVS
-74 APDMSKQKAGAW
+74 PDMGGENADAW
-86 PFVKDWKQ
+86 PFKTDYQKYEQ
-94 YSKKIDGVVANGESK
+94 KIDTLENGDHKEI
-109 SVSFDFTRREGAKK
+109 SFDFLQRDDAGTRRYA
-123 NSYTI
+123 I
-128 PFSVYVQGSDD
+128 PFSVYTGDNDELIATHKLYVNTTEKPQ
-139 AIVTDTIFVYAKNET
+139 A
-154 VTPDPTPGDNSQN
+154 DNSQN
-167 QGDAGNGSAAESGSD
+167 QGDNGNGGGSGSG
-182 SADMNVTAD
+182 SADGGAMTASVGND
-191 DGAVA
+191 EPAV
-196 YSGGGSGSGGSS
+196 YSGGGSGSSGSS

-256 EAPTEGTDEQ
+256 QAPTEGSDEQ

-279 SIYLDGIKADGT
+279 SIYLNGIKADGT

-322 TQIDSSS
+322 TQIESSS
-329 SLSIPV
+329 SISIPV

-353 EVGGEAN
+353 EVGGETN

-391 IGNVEAGATGS
+391 IGNVDAGATGS
-402 IDAMLKG
+402 IDAMLQG

-453 MNTDGDVDAGSG
+453 MNTDGDAEAGSS

-473 VVIAIIAGAVAAVV
+473 VVIVIIAGVVAAVV

-512 EDEREQPYETKA
+512 EDEREQP
-524 SYISYGA
+524 
-531 RSRHRNSIYR
+531 
-541 SYGVSWTWTSE
+541 
-552 ISL
+552 

>member
-1 MSRSRRMMAVVVA
+1 MTKSRRVMAVIAV
-14 ALLIAAMILP
+14 ALLIVAIILP

-30 EAAEKPK
+30 EAEE
-37 VKVSLVGDH
+37 GEGTG
-46 QPFEAGET
+46 EAGRAAAKVTIESKDN
-54 KTLTLQI
+54 KTLQYKPGESQKWTLVI
-61 TNNSGQELKNVEV
+61 TNKTGQDLSNLSVS
-74 APDMSKQKAGAW
+74 PDMGGENADAW
-86 PFVKDWKQ
+86 PFKTDYQKYEQ
-94 YSKKIDGVVANGESK
+94 KIGTLPKEDEKNKIEI
-109 SVSFDFTRREGAKK
+109 SFDFVQRDDAGTRRYA
-123 NSYTI
+123 I
-128 PFSVYVQGSDD
+128 PFSVYEGDND
-139 AIVTDTIFVYAKNET
+139 EPIET
-154 VTPDPTPGDNSQN
+154 HKLYVNTTEKPQADNSQN
-167 QGDAGNGSAAESGSD
+167 QGDNGNGGDA
-182 SADMNVTAD
+182 MTASVGND
-191 DGAVA
+191 EPAV

-312 LSMKYEDSQA
+312 LSMKYEGSQA
-322 TQIDSSS
+322 TQIESSS
-329 SLSIPV
+329 SISIPV

-409 EKVTNGNSKITMT
+409 EKVTNGNSKITMA

-487 FVKKKKKKQML
+487 FVNKKKKKQML

-512 EDEREQPYETKA
+512 EDEREQP
-524 SYISYGA
+524 
-531 RSRHRNSIYR
+531 
-541 SYGVSWTWTSE
+541 
-552 ISL
+552 